1 MPSVLVIAP
10 ISRTPVGGIATSSS
24 PWVIEAMLRSSRFSG
39 TVIERTVSAVK
50 PNASASAPI
59 PPTIASLTA
68 SSAWR
73 VDASRRARA
82 RCSTRST
89 ILSISSSISRMW
101 LLRLLQ
107 QGVAGGAVV
116 ARVGDAGLTRQIG
129 HGVDFASD
137 GGDDRR
143 IDCGN
148 RLQIGIEP
156 RFGGFGASVASE
168 RAA

>member
-10 ISRTPVGGIATSSS
+10 ISWTPVGGIATSSS
-24 PWVIEAMLRSSRFSG
+24 PRVIDAMLRSSCFKG

-73 VDASRRARA
+73 VDASRRATA
-82 RCSTRST
+82 CCSTRST
-89 ILSISSSISRMW
+89 ILSISLSIVKNVA
-101 LLRLLQ
+101 LGLLQ

-116 ARVGDAGLTRQIG
+116 A
-129 HGVDFASD
+129 
-137 GGDDRR
+137 
-143 IDCGN
+143 
-148 RLQIGIEP
+148 
-156 RFGGFGASVASE
+156 
-168 RAA
+168 